1 MKYLKEFTMLE
12 NERIRLR
19 ALETTDVD
27 KLFIWENN
35 RVNWRVSQT
44 VTPYSRHILIDYVNA
59 ISDVFT
65 DKQLRL
71 IIEEK
76 DSQAAIGTVDIFDC
90 DFKNKRAGIGIL
102 VAEPEK
108 RGKGF
113 ASEVMEILLPYCFQT
128 LSMHQVYCSILTDNT
143 ESIKLFKK
151 FGFEKVG
158 VKKDWT
164 FYEGKFYDEVL
175 MQKFR
180 SND

>member
-1 MKYLKEFTMLE
+1 MLE

-35 RVNWRVSQT
+35 RANWRVSQT
-44 VTPYSRHILIDYVNA
+44 LTPYSRHVLIDYVNTA
-59 ISDVFT
+59 SDVFT

-76 DSQAAIGTVDIFDC
+76 ESQTAIGTVDIFDC
-90 DFKNKRAGIGIL
+90 DFKNKRAGVGIL
-102 VAEPEK
+102 VAEPDK
-108 RGKGF
+108 RRKGF
-113 ASEVMEILLPYCFQT
+113 ASEVMEVLLPYCFKT
-128 LSMHQVYCSILTDNT
+128 LSMHQVYCSIFTDNSD
-143 ESIKLFKK
+143 SIKLFEK

-164 FYEGKFYDEVL
+164 YHEGKFYDEVL
-175 MQKFR
+175 MQKIN
-180 SND
+180 S

>member
-1 MKYLKEFTMLE
+1 MLE

-35 RVNWRVSQT
+35 RANWRVSQT
-44 VTPYSRHILIDYVNA
+44 LTPYSRHVLIDYVNA

-76 DSQAAIGTVDIFDC
+76 EAGTPIGTVDIFDC

-102 VAEPEK
+102 IAEPEK
-108 RGKGF
+108 RKKGF
-113 ASEVMEILLPYCFQT
+113 ASEVLELVIPYCFKT
-128 LSMHQVYCSILTDNT
+128 LSMHQVYCSIFSDN
-143 ESIKLFKK
+143 SKSLKLFKK
-151 FGFEKVG
+151 FGFKEVG

-164 FYEGKFYDEVL
+164 FFDGKFYDEVL
-175 MQKFR
+175 MQKMR
-180 SND
+180 EDD

>member
-1 MKYLKEFTMLE
+1 MLE

-35 RVNWRVSQT
+35 RANWRVSQT
-44 VTPYSRHILIDYVNA
+44 LTPYSRHVLIDYVNTA
-59 ISDVFT
+59 SDVFT

-76 DSQAAIGTVDIFDC
+76 ESQTAIGTVDIFDC
-90 DFKNKRAGIGIL
+90 DFKNKRAGVGIL
-102 VAEPEK
+102 VAEPDK
-108 RGKGF
+108 RRKGF
-113 ASEVMEILLPYCFQT
+113 ASEVMEVLLPYCFKT
-128 LSMHQVYCSILTDNT
+128 LSMHQVYCSIFTDNS
-143 ESIKLFKK
+143 ESIKLFEK

-164 FYEGKFYDEVL
+164 YHQGRFYDEVL
-175 MQKFR
+175 MQKFN
-180 SND
+180 SQ

>member
-1 MKYLKEFTMLE
+1 MLE
-12 NERIRLR
+12 SDRISLR

-35 RVNWRVSQT
+35 RANWRVSQT
-44 VTPYSRHILIDYVNA
+44 LTPYSRHVLIDYVNT

-76 DSQAAIGTVDIFDC
+76 EPQNPIGTIDIFDC

-102 VAEPEK
+102 IAEPEK

-113 ASEVMEILLPYCFQT
+113 ASEVMEIILPYCFDT
-128 LSMHQVYCSILTDNT
+128 LSLHQVYCSIFSDNE
-143 ESIKLFKK
+143 ESIRLFKK
-151 FGFEKVG
+151 FGFKEVG

-164 FYEGKFYDEVL
+164 FFDGKFYDEVL
-175 MQKFR
+175 MQKLK
-180 SND
+180 

>member
-1 MKYLKEFTMLE
+1 MLE
-12 NERIRLR
+12 NKRIVLR

-44 VTPYSRHILIDYVNA
+44 ISPYSRHVLIDYVNA
-59 ISDVFT
+59 VSDVFT

-76 DSQAAIGTVDIFDC
+76 SSGEAIGTTDIFDC

-102 VAEPEK
+102 LADPEK
-108 RGKGF
+108 RGKGL
-113 ASEVMEILLPYCFQT
+113 ASEVLEELLSYCFST
-128 LSMHQVYCSILTDNT
+128 LSLHQVYCNILLDNEKSIH
-143 ESIKLFKK
+143 LFEK
-151 FGFEKVG
+151 FGFKRIG
-158 VKKDWT
+158 IKKDWT
-164 FYEGKFYDEVL
+164 FFDGKYYDEIF

-180 SND
+180 ND

>member
-1 MKYLKEFTMLE
+1 MLE
-12 NERIRLR
+12 NERISLR

-27 KLFIWENN
+27 KLFVWENN
-35 RVNWRVSQT
+35 RANWRVSQT
-44 VTPYSRHILIDYVNA
+44 ITPYSRHILIDYVNS

-76 DSQAAIGTVDIFDC
+76 DSGKPIGTVDIFDC

-108 RGKGF
+108 RRKGF
-113 ASEVMEILLPYCFQT
+113 ASEVMDIILPYCFQT
-128 LSMHQVYCSILTDNT
+128 LTMHQVYCSILTDNV
-143 ESIKLFKK
+143 ESINLFKK
-151 FGFEKVG
+151 YGFEEVG
-158 VKKDWT
+158 VKKGWT

-175 MQKFR
+175 MQKLNG
-180 SND
+180 ND